1 MKRFVLLFLLCAAFI
16 STQALAAVIVTE
28 NWESGA
34 GAWVDGGA
42 GAAIVNDSITNLLGA
57 GNHAI
62 KVPGSAA
69 SGDIGTKLLT
79 LAATTDPNWV
89 ITYDFYSTGTRD
101 YLQII
106 GNNSGGSLAQLIA
119 LGHYNAG
126 VDYTKYNYRV
136 AFGSVNWQDTTL
148 TRSTNKWHAMKIEQ
162 IYNPGDATATVNFY
176 IDNSFLATAATSAI
190 NGVSVLKAGCG
201 LTNGGGPAYFDNI
214 VLTSGAIPEPGSM
227 LALGAGMIG
236 LLGVIRRRK

>member
-34 GAWVDGGA
+34 GSWVDGAA
-42 GAAIVNDSITNLLGA
+42 GAAIVNDSVTNLLGA

-106 GNNSGGSLAQLIA
+106 GNNSGGSLAQLIV

-190 NGVSVLKAGCG
+190 NGVSVLKAGSG